1 MWFMKAKTA
10 KPTVIEST
18 LELSHPVS
26 VRRSSGR
33 RSIELR
39 VTGTGLVRV
48 LCPLA
53 ITDSQISA
61 FIELKSPWIELKLR
75 QSISRQSN
83 EYVPSFEPDAMWRFR
98 GQALRLKFEL
108 GQERVE
114 VDDTFL
120 TVYSDVGDARQTME
134 AWYFEQ
140 AEQYLLNRTNYFSE
154 QMGLRPRKV
163 QLKAYRSMWGRCNSR
178 HEIGY
183 DWRVIQAPVSAIDYL
198 VIHELAHLRHFNH
211 SDDFWTLVGSFQ
223 PDYQDSKAWFKANA
237 HWVKHSFTSS

>member
-26 VRRSSGR
+26 VRRSSRR

-53 ITDSQISA
+53 MTDSQIGA
-61 FIELKSPWIELKLR
+61 FIESKSSWIESKLQQSTMR
-75 QSISRQSN
+75 QSE
-83 EYVPSFEPDAMWRFR
+83 EYVPSFEAGAMWRLR
-98 GQALRLKFEL
+98 GQTLRLKFEV

-114 VDDTFL
+114 VDDTIL
-120 TVYSDVGDARQTME
+120 TVYSDTGDARQTME
-134 AWYFEQ
+134 SWYSEQ
-140 AEQYLLNRTNYFSE
+140 AEQYLLNRTKYYAE

-163 QLKAYRSMWGRCNSR
+163 QLKTYRSMWGRCNSR
-178 HEIGY
+178 HEIAY
-183 DWRVIQAPVSAIDYL
+183 DWRVIQAPDWVIDYL
-198 VIHELAHLRHFNH
+198 VIHELSHLRHFNH
-211 SDDFWTLVGSFQ
+211 SDDF
-223 PDYQDSKAWFKANA
+223 
-237 HWVKHSFTSS
+237 